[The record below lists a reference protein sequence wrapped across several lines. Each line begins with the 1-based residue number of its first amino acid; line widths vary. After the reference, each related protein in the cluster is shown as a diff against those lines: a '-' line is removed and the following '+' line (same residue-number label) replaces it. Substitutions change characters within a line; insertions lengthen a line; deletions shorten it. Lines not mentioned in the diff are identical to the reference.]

1 MRVNYDPKL
10 IATLR
15 KEHAHLE
22 RTFGR
27 IHAAARSGNFIEVRQ
42 LLVHLKSAL
51 QAHLLTENVRLYGYI
66 GNLSHDDPEQARRMQ
81 AFRTEMNTIAREVVA
96 FVKHY
101 QHCDFSSRRER
112 ETFARDYTAV
122 GARLEQRLT
131 REESDLY
138 PLYQPT

>member
-1 MRVNYDPKL
+1 MQVNYDPKL

-22 RTFGR
+22 KTFER
-27 IHAAARSGNFIEVRQ
+27 IKTAAQSGNFNEVRQ

-51 QAHLLTENVRLYGYI
+51 QAHILTENVRLYSYI
-66 GNLSHDDPEQARRMQ
+66 GNLSREDPEQARRMY

-96 FVKHY
+96 FVKRY
-101 QHCDFSSRRER
+101 QKCDFSSRRER
-112 ETFARDYTAV
+112 EMFASDYKVV

-131 REESDLY
+131 REENDLY
-138 PLYQPT
+138 PLYRPI